1 MKLRAAIVAAML
13 LVTTTHAAG
22 PAGKPS
28 HKAADHCA
36 WEKFSDAALG
46 LEAWVQRCDYGT
58 SKSEFIADGTYLSQ
72 RYTDGTPLEHEVD
85 VIDLRPG
92 ETPEA
97 GIKRFFTENSD
108 KAVVPHCVLAPL
120 PKGYGEI
127 KTRAD
132 VKRYHFV
139 AEAAYGKKMRAR
151 NDPGDIPDPLCGE
164 WGDDADSLSYFEA
177 QPASGARKVLFVNLG
192 QDEPQFDYQTL
203 RLLPVPS
210 P

>member
-1 MKLRAAIVAAML
+1 MKLRATILAAAL
-13 LVTTTHAAG
+13 LIPTAHSADPV
-22 PAGKPS
+22 GKPS

-72 RYTDGTPLEHEVD
+72 RFTDGTPLEQDVD
-85 VIDLRPG
+85 VIDLHPG

-97 GIKRFFTENSD
+97 GIRRFFAEHTD
-108 KAVVPHCVLAPL
+108 KTLVPHCVLAPL
-120 PKGYGEI
+120 PKHYGEI
-127 KTRAD
+127 KTRPE

-139 AEAAYGKKMRAR
+139 AEAAYSKKMTAK

-164 WGDDADSLSYFEA
+164 WGDYADSLSYFET

-192 QDEPQFDYQTL
+192 QDTPQFDEQTL
-203 RLLPVPS
+203 RLLPAPA